1 MNEFIRDVEAK
12 VTSQLDQQRNR
23 LYSLDILMQAFLC
36 VAMVGVTIKAFL
48 SCNLNFQFMH
58 ELPWFDVVHSVTL
71 GGLMALWLAFCAAMV
86 WLGIL
91 QF

>member
-36 VAMVGVTIKAFL
+36 VSMVGVTIHAFF
-48 SCNLNFQFMH
+48 SVNLNYQFME

-71 GGLMALWLAFCAAMV
+71 GGLMALWLVFCAAMV